1 MLSLSTAAILEKN
14 KIASKTSWIILI
26 EILLSSGETLRF
38 CRNTENI
45 TWRTYE
51 WLAFP
56 FEIDD
61 MKEVSTSETP
71 QLILSVG
78 NQTKAIQ
85 AYVENAG
92 GGVGSTVKIYV
103 IYTKGP
109 QYLEDVTGEFITNI
123 DGVKFELEYKGDDP
137 VLELEYV
144 CTGCAA
150 TANWVSF
157 TLGVS
162 NKFRQ
167 IFPKHKAY
175 KNICRWKFKTE
186 QCGFVDTDT
195 LQFDTCNKT
204 LSDCRLRQNSKRF
217 GGFPSVGT
225 GALYVD

>member
-26 EILLSSGETLRF
+26 EILLPSGETLRF

-109 QYLEDVTGEFITNI
+109 QYQ
-123 DGVKFELEYKGDDP
+123 EYDP

-175 KNICRWKFKTE
+175 KNICRWKFKSE